1 MYILSPETR
10 VLLKATKDF
19 VPKLNMD
26 IGQHMLHELDTKL
39 K

>member
-1 MYILSPETR
+1 MYILSLETL
-10 VLLKATKDF
+10 VLLKATKEIGH
-19 VPKLNMD
+19 KLNMD